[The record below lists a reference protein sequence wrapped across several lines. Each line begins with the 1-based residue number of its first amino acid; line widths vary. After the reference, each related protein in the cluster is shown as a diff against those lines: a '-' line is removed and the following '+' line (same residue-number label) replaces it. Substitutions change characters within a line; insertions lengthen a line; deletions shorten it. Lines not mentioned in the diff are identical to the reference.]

1 MKMIVA
7 IIRPEKL
14 QCVKDALKAEGVH
27 GMTITNVRGRGE
39 QSGIKFTTRV
49 GEFCVDEIEK
59 VKLEIVIDDVLGDAA
74 IAAIKESADTG
85 HMGDGRI
92 FVLTVERSIKI
103 RTEE

>member
-59 VKLEIVIDDVLGDAA
+59 VEIVIDDVLEDAA

-92 FVLTVERSIKI
+92 FVLPVERSIKI